1 LTWILLGNFFLSFYF
16 LINSYHMKDFFGI
29 YAAPIATCSVCFY
42 ILITLAQIVCG
53 LGNKPSEVK
62 ALYYYSTIFY
72 GFYSL
77 ITVWLSLQFV
87 IKFNT
92 VVDLG
97 FVTLDATAMKIASGM
112 SVAV

>member
-1 LTWILLGNFFLSFYF
+1 
-16 LINSYHMKDFFGI
+16 MKDFFGI
-29 YAAPIATCSVCFY
+29 YAAPVATCSVCFY

-87 IKFNT
+87 VKFNT
-92 VVDLG
+92 TVNLG
-97 FVTLDATAMKIASGM
+97 FVILHPLAMKIASAM